1 MTLRLS
7 DAESEALRK
16 RAEREGRSMQELAR
30 QAVREYIDERNRV
43 EVLDELFDSAASED
57 AVLLDRLSK

>member
-1 MTLRLS
+1 MTLRLT
-7 DAESEALRK
+7 DAETEALRK